1 MNDVTVNWKLGR
13 RIRVN
18 DPRCVYSED
27 IQLRTSLL
35 YSILSL
41 FINLLHMLCLL
52 SLSEPV
58 SLYVIPYI
66 LHTMS
71 LALICSFLP
80 LYPHHCSISTSNA
93 LSFRSYELLFHMV
106 PIRRSVL
113 DFTIASDIFSYTMP
127 CISK

>member
-58 SLYVIPYI
+58 SFYVISYR
-66 LHTMS
+66 LHTLS
-71 LALICSFLP
+71 LALICSFLQ
-80 LYPHHCSISTSNA
+80 LYPRHGYSSTITA
-93 LSFRSYELLFHMV
+93 PSFRSNGLLFLMV
-106 PIRRSVL
+106 NIRRSVL
-113 DFTIASDIFSYTMP
+113 DFTIVSNIFAYTKL